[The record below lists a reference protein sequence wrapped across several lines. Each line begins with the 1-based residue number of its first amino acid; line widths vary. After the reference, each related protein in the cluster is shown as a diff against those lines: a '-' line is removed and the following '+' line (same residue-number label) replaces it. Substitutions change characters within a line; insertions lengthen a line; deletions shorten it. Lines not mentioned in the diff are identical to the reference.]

1 MLIDKTK
8 KYILTTK
15 LISYIILN
23 IIKIRELYTKFKSTK
38 IFDKITLIKDLSK
51 LSYDLIT
58 FNLFNIII
66 NSSNYYNKIVKLY
79 KIILEKIKKVNR

>member
-79 KIILEKIKKVNR
+79 KIILEKIKKINR